1 MAARAAVQREMG
13 LDYLPS
19 TRPLFMPEWL
29 RVLLSGAQGVG
40 KSAALVGDMHK
51 AKLTGRKGTRGVL
64 HETSGIVSLILAP
77 DNVKTDELESDY
89 QANITADSPPAFR
102 LRGRSQ
108 KDPVQGGR
116 AMCWIPKAAEKA
128 AKKGANVKKSICG
141 QCPFADQCGS
151 LTTTTRS
158 MPRTHAKR
166 SAVKPCTSFVMLDL
180 RFTIQINLI
189 AR

>member
-1 MAARAAVQREMG
+1 
-13 LDYLPS
+13 
-19 TRPLFMPEWL
+19 MPEWL
-29 RVLLSGAQGVG
+29 RVLLSGAQGVR

-141 QCPFADQCGS
+141 QCPFADQCG
-151 LTTTTRS
+151 
-158 MPRTHAKR
+158 
-166 SAVKPCTSFVMLDL
+166 
-180 RFTIQINLI
+180 
-189 AR
+189 